1 ALHKSLNTN
10 DNYSHS
16 HDIWELSLRG
26 PDGPKIRVKHFLRM
40 RHDFCHIILILLD
53 ILAMIAMKQGVP
65 K

>member
-1 ALHKSLNTN
+1 
-10 DNYSHS
+10 
-16 HDIWELSLRG
+16 
-26 PDGPKIRVKHFLRM
+26 M

>member
-1 ALHKSLNTN
+1 MPP
-10 DNYSHS
+10 
-16 HDIWELSLRG
+16 DIWELSLRG

-53 ILAMIAMKQGVP
+53 ILAMIAMKQGVL